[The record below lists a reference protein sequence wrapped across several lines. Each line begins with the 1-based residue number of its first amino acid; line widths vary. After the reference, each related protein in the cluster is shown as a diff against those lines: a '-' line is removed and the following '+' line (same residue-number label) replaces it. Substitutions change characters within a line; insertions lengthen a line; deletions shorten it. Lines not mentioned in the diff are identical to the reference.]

1 MKLGLRDM
9 VVVLPGITGSVLERE
24 GRAIWAPTHRA
35 ATRAVLRPTSTVAD
49 LTLRDDEGDGVSA
62 VAVMPDAHMV
72 GGLVKIDGYSSIVQ
86 RIERNFLVVRGQP
99 GQSQPANLIEFPYDW
114 RLDNRV
120 NARRLRDMVVGALHR
135 WREHAQVPDAQVV
148 LVAHSM
154 GGLIARYFLEVLGGW
169 RDCRALITFG
179 TPFRGSLDAVG
190 YLANGYKKLHIDL
203 TSAMRSFP
211 SVYQL
216 MPIYPALRTAAGY
229 RRIGES
235 DGLPNID
242 ADKAA
247 DALHFHREI
256 EAAVAD
262 NMREGGR
269 RYGIL
274 PVVGTHQPTHQSA
287 TLDSG
292 VVTLSPQPPEGVD
305 RFLAADGIDGDGT
318 VPICSAIP
326 IEMSDMYGDLYH
338 AGKHSSLQTSE
349 HVLGDLVG
357 KLAKMQARRLSKVR
371 GPDFDAA
378 FRRSA
383 LAVAV
388 DDEFHPDEPIEIRA
402 TVVAE
407 TAKLEEVYADITC
420 LDSGERR
427 QVPLTGSSEAGSSE
441 DWSVTLGPL
450 AAGTYRFTVTALGGG
465 DVPAPV
471 SDLFQVAAP

>member
-1 MKLGLRDM
+1 MKLGLRDL

-24 GRAIWAPTHRA
+24 GRTIWAPTHRSA
-35 ATRAVLRPTSTVAD
+35 ARAGLRPGSAVAD
-49 LTLRDDEGDGVSA
+49 LALRDGDEDAVAA

-72 GGLVKIDGYSSIVQ
+72 GGLVKIDGYSRVLQS
-86 RIERNFLVVRGQP
+86 IERNFLVVRGQA
-99 GQSQPANLIEFPYDW
+99 ANLIEFPYDW
-114 RLDNRV
+114 RLDNRM
-120 NARRLRDMVVGALHR
+120 NAARLRDLVAGALHR
-135 WREHAQVPDAQVV
+135 WREHAEAPDAQVV

-179 TPFRGSLDAVG
+179 TPFRGSPAAVG

-242 ADKAA
+242 AAKAA
-247 DALHFHREI
+247 DALRFHREI
-256 EAAVAD
+256 EAAVAG
-262 NMREGGR
+262 NLRAGGR
-269 RYGIL
+269 RYAVL
-274 PVVGTHQPTHQSA
+274 PVIGTHQPTHQSA
-287 TLDSG
+287 TLDG
-292 VVTLSPQPPEGVD
+292 GLVTLSPRLPEGVD
-305 RFLAADGIDGDGT
+305 RFLATDGVDGDGT
-318 VPICSAIP
+318 VPICSATP
-326 IEMSDMYGDLYH
+326 IELSDNYSDVYL

-357 KLAKMQARRLSKVR
+357 KLSKMQAQRLAKLR
-371 GPDFDAA
+371 GPDTGAA
-378 FRRSA
+378 LRQAA
-383 LAVAV
+383 LAVTV
-388 DDEFHPDEPIEIRA
+388 DDEFHPDEPIEVRA
-402 TVVAE
+402 ALVAG
-407 TAKLEEVYADITC
+407 AASLDEVYADITC
-420 LDSGERR
+420 LATGEQH
-427 QVPLTGSSEAGSSE
+427 QVPLKDSAG

-450 AAGTYRFTVTALGGG
+450 AAGTYRCTVTALGGG
-465 DVPAPV
+465 DVPTPV